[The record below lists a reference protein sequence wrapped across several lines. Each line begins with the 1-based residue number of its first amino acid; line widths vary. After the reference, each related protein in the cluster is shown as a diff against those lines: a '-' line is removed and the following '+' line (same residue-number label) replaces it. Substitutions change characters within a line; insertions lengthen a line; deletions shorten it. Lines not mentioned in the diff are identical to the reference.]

1 MPEFWIQIGP
11 VILLLILGLSIGT
24 FVERL
29 HFRRLAARE
38 AALSHILVTDLRT
51 LPPGCAVEPFG
62 LVTGEVVISSDYF
75 KTFAASLK
83 KLIGGELRTFET
95 LMERARR
102 EALVRALES
111 ADRMGANRLVN
122 VRFATSNIG
131 SMKRKRMAAMVE
143 MYAYGTAI
151 YVPEDSSS

>member
-1 MPEFWIQIGP
+1 M
-11 VILLLILGLSIGT
+11 
-24 FVERL
+24 
-29 HFRRLAARE
+29 HFRRLAERE
-38 AALSHILVTDLRT
+38 AALSHILVTDLRS
-51 LPPGCAVEPFG
+51 LPPGCAAKPFG
-62 LVTGEVVISSDYF
+62 FVTGEVVISSDYF

-83 KLIGGELRTFET
+83 KLVGGELRTFET

>member
-1 MPEFWIQIGP
+1 M
-11 VILLLILGLSIGT
+11 
-24 FVERL
+24 
-29 HFRRLAARE
+29 HFRRLAGRE
-38 AALSHILVTDLRT
+38 AALSHILVTDLRS
-51 LPPGCAVEPFG
+51 LPPGCAAEPFG

-75 KTFAASLK
+75 KTFVASLK